1 MDIFDFLRS
10 TIHELLGT
18 PVEDIRPESTPEE
31 LHMDPFDV
39 EELMLDVENRFD
51 VYLPESDF
59 DTLEDLAKLVAAA

>member
-1 MDIFDFLRS
+1 MEIFDFLRS
-10 TIHELLGT
+10 AIHELLGT

-31 LHMDPFDV
+31 LNMDPFDV

-51 VYLPESDF
+51 VYIPETGF